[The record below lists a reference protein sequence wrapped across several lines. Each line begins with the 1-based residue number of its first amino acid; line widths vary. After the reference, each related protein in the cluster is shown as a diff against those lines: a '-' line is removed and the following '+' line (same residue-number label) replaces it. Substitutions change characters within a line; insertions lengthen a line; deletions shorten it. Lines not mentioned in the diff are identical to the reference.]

1 MKAPVVFIGF
11 NRPSLSAR
19 SIGNVAKC
27 DDVSDRDLFLFIDG
41 PRDRHEDDVVKTDE
55 TEKEANRLRTE
66 GLSRLKI
73 VRREKNLGCRD
84 NIIAAITE
92 VTNQYGRAIIVEDDV
107 LVSRTFLKYQ
117 DAALD
122 FYERDKRIWCINAFR
137 GPIIGVPDSVNGDVY
152 LAPRN
157 MCWGWGVWADRWS
170 AVDFGMKDFE
180 VFCANP
186 RNVAKLEQ
194 CDPGL
199 KTALEAEKRKAGTWD
214 LQCTYHMVKN
224 GLWAIEPIHSLTKNC
239 GSGVD
244 GTHSMSENAVIT
256 KQKYYNFLPTLRGE
270 LEPDENMLRLYKYLC
285 VPRHR
290 YIGGIYRQL
299 LKKLYAMPFVKSHNE
314 PINARTI

>member
-11 NRPSLSAR
+11 NRPSLSVR

-27 DDVSDRDLFLFIDG
+27 EDVSERDLYLFIDG
-41 PRDRHEDDVVKTDE
+41 PREGREDDVVKTAE
-55 TEKEANRLRTE
+55 TEKEAKRLRAE
-66 GLSRLKI
+66 GLSKLKI

-92 VTNQYGRAIIVEDDV
+92 VINQYGRAIIVEDDV
-107 LVSRTFLKYQ
+107 LVSRTFLKYH

-137 GPIIGVPDSVNGDVY
+137 SVMLPRYSKSDVY

-157 MCWGWGVWADRWS
+157 MCWGWSIWADRWND
-170 AVDFGMKDFE
+170 VDFDMKDFE
-180 VFCANP
+180 SFCYRP
-186 RNVAKLEQ
+186 ENVEKLSK

-199 KTALEAEKRKAGTWD
+199 KTALAAEKRKAGTWD

-224 GLWAIEPIHSLTKNC
+224 GLWAIEPRVSMTKNC

-244 GTHSMSENAVIT
+244 GTHAKTDNPFAT
-256 KQKYYNFLPTLRGE
+256 KQKYYNFMPLLSDA
-270 LEPDENMLRLYKYLC
+270 LEPDDKLLKKYRNIC
-285 VPRHR
+285 VPKNR
-290 YIGGIYRQL
+290 YIGGLYRML
-299 LKKLYAMPFVKSHNE
+299 LKRFYALPFIENHSE
-314 PINARTI
+314 PLDARTI